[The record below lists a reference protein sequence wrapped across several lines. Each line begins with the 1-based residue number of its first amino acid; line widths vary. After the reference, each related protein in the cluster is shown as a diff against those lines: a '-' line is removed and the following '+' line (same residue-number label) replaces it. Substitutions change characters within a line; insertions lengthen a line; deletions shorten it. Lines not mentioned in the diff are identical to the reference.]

1 MPDKKTVAGDAGK
14 KKSAAK
20 NSTKIHAQNM
30 KDFYSDLKMDGMIF
44 AKIVRSPKKGGI
56 LKSVEA
62 KYLPEGYV
70 LVTAKNFPGK
80 NSIETLGATCEI
92 FCSEKIL
99 YEGQSLAILA
109 GPEKKVLDEIA
120 SSMKIEIESASA
132 EKEKKILSQ
141 KHIVIGGGRQK
152 NISKHFARA
161 AFTVRNKWTYRL
173 NSTPQNETEGALCH
187 FEKDSLTIFTPT
199 HWPHHLT
206 KNLSDAFD
214 IDEEKIFINKTLSSM
229 PSTNSLW
236 GNTLLVCQIC
246 AASIVSGKPVALSLS
261 QSEQA
266 KLFSNPGEVAITHKT
281 ALTQEGVIK
290 AASID
295 IDFDAGAYNPFAQEI
310 IDRLTIASTSIYH
323 FDKLEI
329 TAQATASSKPPT
341 SVNLETMDAPSFFA
355 IENQLQKI
363 CSKTGFSPD
372 EIRTAN
378 STILK
383 GEKNK
388 MPFALEI
395 ERPRDTMEAVLR
407 QSDFRRKFATC
418 KINSEFGYEKIA
430 GYKGH
435 GISPRGIGLACAYDA
450 SGYYGTSIF
459 EYGQKMQT
467 TLQKDGTLVIHAHTP
482 SAPVLEIWKNIAAE
496 ILQIEPKMVKIN
508 SDFRLKDEPL
518 TPENF
523 YSNLSIMAGLLRK
536 CCQGIQAKRFRD
548 PLPITVS
555 KSITKAQI
563 NQWNKIKFRG
573 VPFSSTSF
581 AALALDLQIDPCTF
595 WPKIKNIWVTVS
607 AGKILAIKE
616 AETRIKFSI
625 QKTLAELIE
634 GEKLDAEKISIAF
647 VNSETES
654 KQIGALIKKALPAA
668 FSAAIS
674 QALNCNENF
683 LPLKSDSLFNL
694 LSQTKPAEKTEKKE
708 SKEGGAQ

>member
-1 MPDKKTVAGDAGK
+1 MPDKKNISSEKVK
-14 KKSAAK
+14 RKPSEE
-20 NSTKIHAQNM
+20 NSSKIHAQNM
-30 KDFYSDLKMDGMIF
+30 KDFYSDLKINEMIF
-44 AKIVRSPKKGGI
+44 AKIIRSPKKSGI
-56 LKSVEA
+56 LKNIEA
-62 KYLPEGYV
+62 KDLPEGYF

-80 NSIETLGATCEI
+80 NSIETLGTTCEI

-109 GPEKKVLDEIA
+109 GSEKKVLDEIA
-120 SSMKIEIESASA
+120 SSIKIEIESASF
-132 EKEKKILSQ
+132 EKKVLSQ
-141 KHIVIGGGRQK
+141 KHVVIGGGREK
-152 NISKHFARA
+152 NISKHFSRA
-161 AFTVRNKWTYRL
+161 AFTVRNKWIYRL
-173 NSTPQNETEGALCH
+173 NSTPQNETDGAICR
-187 FEKDSLTIFTPT
+187 FENGSLTIFAPT

-206 KNLSDAFD
+206 QNLASTFGIA
-214 IDEEKIFINKTLSSM
+214 EEKILINKTLSSM

-236 GNTLLVCQIC
+236 GNTLLACQIC
-246 AASIVSGKPVALSLS
+246 AASIVSGKAVALSLS
-261 QSEQA
+261 QSEQIRF
-266 KLFSNPGEVAITHKT
+266 FSNPGEVAITHKT
-281 ALTQEGVIK
+281 ALTKEGTIK

-295 IDFDAGAYNPFAQEI
+295 INFDAGAYNPFAQEI

-323 FDKLEI
+323 FDRLEI
-329 TAQATASSKPPT
+329 TAQAISSPKPPT

-363 CSKTGFSPD
+363 CSETGFSPD

-383 GEKNK
+383 NEKTK
-388 MPFALEI
+388 MPFVLEI
-395 ERPRDTMEAVLR
+395 ERPHDTLEAVLQ

-418 KINSEFGYEKIA
+418 KINSEFAYEKITE
-430 GYKGH
+430 YEGH
-435 GISPRGIGLACAYDA
+435 GISPRGTGLACAYDA

-467 TLQKDGTLVIHAHTP
+467 TLQKDGTVIIHAQTP
-482 SAPVLEIWKNIAAE
+482 SAPVLEIWKNIVAE

-508 SDFRLKDEPL
+508 SNFRLKDEPL

-523 YSNLSIMAGLLRK
+523 YSNLSIMTGLLRK
-536 CCQGIQAKRFRD
+536 CCQGIQSKRFRD

-555 KSITKAQI
+555 KRITKAQI
-563 NQWNKIKFRG
+563 SQWNKTKFRG

-581 AALALDLQIDPCTF
+581 VALALDLKIDPCTF
-595 WPKIKNIWVTVS
+595 WPKIENIWVTVS
-607 AGKILAIKE
+607 AGKILAVKE

-625 QKTLAELIE
+625 QKTLAELVE
-634 GEKLDAEKISIAF
+634 GERLDAEKISIAF

-683 LPLKSDSLFNL
+683 LPLKTDSLFNL
-694 LSQTKPAEKTEKKE
+694 LSQVKPAEKTEKKDD
-708 SKEGGAQ
+708 KEGGVQ

>member
-1 MPDKKTVAGDAGK
+1 MLDKKNEACENVK
-14 KKSAAK
+14 KKTAR
-20 NSTKIHAQNM
+20 NSSSKIHAQNVRN
-30 KDFYSDLKMDGMIF
+30 FYSDLKMDGMIF
-44 AKIVRSPKKGGI
+44 AKIIRSPKKSGI
-56 LKSVEA
+56 LKNIEA
-62 KYLPEGYV
+62 KNLPEGYV
-70 LVTAKNFPGK
+70 LVTANNFPGK
-80 NSIETLGATCEI
+80 NSIETLGVSCEI
-92 FCSEKIL
+92 FCSEKIM

-109 GPEKKVLDEIA
+109 GPDEKVLEEIA
-120 SSMKIEIESASA
+120 SSIKIEIESAA
-132 EKEKKILSQ
+132 FEKKILSQ

-173 NSTPQNETEGALCH
+173 NSTPQNEADGALCH
-187 FEKDSLTIFTPT
+187 FENDSLTVFTPT

-206 KNLSDAFD
+206 QNLAAAFG
-214 IDEEKIFINKTLSSM
+214 IAEEKILINKTLSSM
-229 PSTNSLW
+229 PGTNSLW
-236 GNTLLVCQIC
+236 CNTLLVCQIC
-246 AASIVSGKPVALSLS
+246 AASIISGKAVKLVLS
-261 QSEQA
+261 QNEQIQF
-266 KLFSNPGEVAITHKT
+266 FSNPGEVAITHKT
-281 ALTQEGVIK
+281 ALTKEGTIK

-329 TAQATASSKPPT
+329 TAQATSSSKPPT
-341 SVNLETMDAPSFFA
+341 SVNLETMDAASFFA
-355 IENQLQKI
+355 IENQLQKM
-363 CSKTGFSPD
+363 CSETGFSPD
-372 EIRTAN
+372 EIRIAN

-383 GEKNK
+383 GEKTK

-395 ERPRDTMEAVLR
+395 ERPRDTLEAVLR
-407 QSDFRRKFATC
+407 QSDFRRKFTTC
-418 KINSEFGYEKIA
+418 KINSEFGYEEIA
-430 GYKGH
+430 KYKGH
-435 GISPRGIGLACAYDA
+435 GIFPRGMGLACAYDA

-459 EYGQKMQT
+459 EYAQKMQT
-467 TLQKDGTLVIHAHTP
+467 TLQKDGTLTIHAQTP

-508 SDFRLKDEPL
+508 SDFKLKDEPL

-536 CCQGIQAKRFRD
+536 CCLGIQAKRFRA

-563 NQWNKIKFRG
+563 SRWNKLKFRG

-581 AALALDLQIDPCTF
+581 VALALDLQIDPCTF
-595 WPKIKNIWVTVS
+595 MPNIKNIWVTVS
-607 AGKILAIKE
+607 AGKILAIRE

-625 QKTLAELIE
+625 QKTLAELME
-634 GEKLDAEKISIAF
+634 GERLDAEKISIAF
-647 VNSETES
+647 VSSETES

-668 FSAAIS
+668 FSAAVS
-674 QALNCNENF
+674 QALHCNGNF
-683 LPLKSDSLFNL
+683 LPLKSSSLFSL

-708 SKEGGAQ
+708 TKEGGTQ

>member
-1 MPDKKTVAGDAGK
+1 MPDKKIETGETVK
-14 KKSAAK
+14 RKSAEK
-20 NSTKIHAQNM
+20 NSSKIHAQSM

-44 AKIVRSPKKGGI
+44 AKVIRSPKKSGV
-56 LKSVEA
+56 LKSIKA
-62 KYLPEGYV
+62 KDLPEGYF

-80 NSIETLGATCEI
+80 NSIETLGTTCEI

-99 YEGQSLAILA
+99 YEGQSLAIVA
-109 GPEKKVLDEIA
+109 GPEKKVLEEIA
-120 SSMKIEIESASA
+120 ASIKIEIENATF
-132 EKEKKILSQ
+132 EKKILSQ
-141 KHIVIGGGRQK
+141 KRVVIGGGKQK
-152 NISKHFARA
+152 NISKYFSRA
-161 AFTVRNKWTYRL
+161 AFTIRNKWTYRL
-173 NSTPQNETEGALCH
+173 NSTPQNETDGALCH
-187 FEKDSLTIFTPT
+187 FEKDAITVFTPT

-206 KNLSDAFD
+206 QNLSAAFG
-214 IDEEKIFINKTLSSM
+214 IAEEKIFINKTLSSM

-246 AASIVSGKPVALSLS
+246 AASIVSGKAVNLSLS
-261 QSEQA
+261 QSEQI
-266 KLFSNPGEVAITHKT
+266 KFFSNPGEVAITHKT
-281 ALTQEGVIK
+281 ALTKEGTFK

-295 IDFDAGAYNPFAQEI
+295 INFDAGAYNPFAQEI

-329 TAQATASSKPPT
+329 TAQAISSPKPPT

-363 CSKTGFSPD
+363 CSETEFSPD
-372 EIRTAN
+372 EIRSAN

-383 GEKNK
+383 GEKTK
-388 MPFALEI
+388 MPFVLEI
-395 ERPRDTMEAVLR
+395 ERPRDTLEAVVR

-435 GISPRGIGLACAYDA
+435 GISPRGTGLACAYDA

-467 TLQKDGTLVIHAHTP
+467 TLQKDGTLVIHAQTP

-508 SDFRLKDEPL
+508 SNFRLKDEPL

-523 YSNLSIMAGLLRK
+523 YSNLSIMTGLLRK

-548 PLPITVS
+548 PLPISVS

-573 VPFSSTSF
+573 VPFNSTSF
-581 AALALDLQIDPCTF
+581 VALALDLKIDPCTF

-625 QKTLAELIE
+625 QKTLAELVE
-634 GEKLDAEKISIAF
+634 GERLDAEKISIAF

-683 LPLKSDSLFNL
+683 LPLKSNSLFTL
-694 LSQTKPAEKTEKKE
+694 LSQAKASEKTEKKE
-708 SKEGGAQ
+708 GKEGGAQ